1 METGTAH
8 RVENGVGMRTM
19 KGCLRALL
27 VGFLTMEVSHLEVSA
42 RGQAIGFQPI
52 PAPFPSGAI
61 LDATPAVSADRRYVR
76 MSLGVS
82 FSVLNGFTNYS
93 VPAAVSGGGANMNGP
108 IGGLGGAGGVGG
120 LGGDNGVHSVGL
132 GGPTVAGAAPGLVF
146 GPPTGDP
153 FEQALRSPSAVSL
166 PATSS
171 LSQEEKPRARVRNP
185 QASLARS
192 QRRGASRLQR
202 PVKTLRKSAG
212 STSPNGEQT
221 LPEVPTGI
229 FPFDP

>member
-1 METGTAH
+1 
-8 RVENGVGMRTM
+8 M

-27 VGFLTMEVSHLEVSA
+27 AGFLTMLVSHFEVSA

-61 LDATPAVSADRRYVR
+61 LDVTPAVSADRRYVR

-82 FSVLNGFTNYS
+82 FSELNGFTTYS

-108 IGGLGGAGGVGG
+108 IGGIGGAGGLGA
-120 LGGDNGVHSVGL
+120 LGGANGIRSVGL

-146 GPPTGDP
+146 GPPAGDP
-153 FEQALRSPSAVSL
+153 FEQALGSPSAASL
-166 PATSS
+166 PASS
-171 LSQEEKPRARVRNP
+171 SVSQEEKPRARARNS
-185 QASLARS
+185 QTNLARS
-192 QRRGASRLQR
+192 QRRGASRPQR
-202 PVKTLRKSAG
+202 AVKTRSKSAG

-221 LPEVPTGI
+221 LPEGPTGV
-229 FPFDP
+229 FPLDP